1 MIRTALLACSL
12 MLCVAC
18 SREEP
23 ATAPADA
30 GTAATAPAATLPATA
45 SPALPTDQD
54 AAFDVGAFSG
64 TFTGDGI
71 RLELH
76 ADGSYGMDGPG
87 GISQGT
93 WTHEAANASIRLDPG
108 SKAEDDR
115 LLRMTDRDTLAV
127 DGATLR
133 RQPAP

>member
-12 MLCVAC
+12 MLCIAC

-23 ATAPADA
+23 ATAPVDA
-30 GTAATAPAATLPATA
+30 GTAATAPTATSPIA
-45 SPALPTDQD
+45 SPAVPADPN

-64 TFTGDGI
+64 TFTGDGT

-76 ADGSYGMDGPG
+76 ADGSYGMEGSG

-115 LLRMTDRDTLAV
+115 LLRMTDRDTLDAG
-127 DGATLR
+127 GATLR